1 MTFYQK
7 KLLIS
12 GTIITVL
19 GIDVL
24 VSFFKSLKKE
34 GK

>member
-7 KLLIS
+7 KLLIA

-24 VSFFKSLKKE
+24 VEFAKSFKKE